1 MPPFGGALM
10 QLIAYGAQDVYLSGE
25 RVSGFMSGS
34 RYFDTYVNYKF
45 KRTFVNFEIN
55 VKNKLKNYSYRDYVN
70 FNSDFD
76 SITLDVSINTDL
88 SIINDN
94 PIFEKIVEENYI
106 FGVFNN
112 LFNP

>member
-10 QLIAYGAQDVYLSGE
+10 QIVAYGAQDVYLSGN
-25 RVSGFMSGS
+25 SLFGS
-34 RYFDTYVNYKF
+34 HYFDTYVNYKF

-55 VKNKLKNYSYRDYVN
+55 TKNKLKNYSYRDYVN

-88 SIINDN
+88 SIINGN

-106 FGVFNN
+106 FGVFKN

>member
-1 MPPFGGALM
+1 MPPFGGGLM
-10 QLIAYGAQDVYLSGE
+10 QLVAYGAQDVYLS
-25 RVSGFMSGS
+25 SH
-34 RYFDTYVNYKF
+34 YFDTYVEYNF

-55 VKNKLKNYSYRDYVN
+55 TKNKLKNYSYRDYVN

-106 FGVFNN
+106 FGVFKN